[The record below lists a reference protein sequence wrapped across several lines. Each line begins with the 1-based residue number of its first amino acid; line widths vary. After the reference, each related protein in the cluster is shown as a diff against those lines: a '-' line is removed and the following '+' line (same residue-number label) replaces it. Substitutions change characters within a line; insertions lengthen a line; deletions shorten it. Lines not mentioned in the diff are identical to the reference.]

1 MSGYSPE
8 LRKLIQVVED
18 TRRERAKTPPPRRLT
33 LDERESLVK
42 AWHPDYKPEYKRALR
57 TGPCKGLVVY
67 STIADLLESWPLVRP
82 GELDLEHVDYDVDI
96 LVIGSGG
103 AGLAAAWWAVKSGV
117 DPSSV
122 LIATKLRLGDSNT
135 IKYQSGT
142 QAATGPEDSP
152 LIHFLDTL
160 AGARF
165 TNKPELVRVLAEEAP
180 LIIKWLEEL
189 GVRWSRVGEDVERLP
204 GGGATRARLH
214 CCGDY
219 TGLEVMRVLK
229 DEIRSLNIRVLEFHP
244 VIELLTD
251 PETGAVSG
259 AVLLNLDT
267 GEYKIV
273 RSKVTILATG
283 GLGRL
288 HIAGFPT
295 TNHYGATADGLVL
308 AYRVGADL
316 VDMDTLQYHPTGVA
330 WPEAILGELIPEKTR
345 SIGGQ
350 LVNVRG
356 ERFIFELEPR
366 DVVASAIIR
375 ECSEGRGV
383 ITPTGTCGVWL
394 DTPIIEML
402 KGPGTIKRELPALY
416 RMFLRHGI
424 DITEEPILTYPTLHY
439 QNGGVLIDEWTHV
452 LRPTGEP
459 IRGFLAAG
467 EVTGGIHGKNRLVG
481 NSTADIFVFG
491 RRAGIEASKLVRE
504 TSKPRISLKH
514 LEHYI
519 EELKQIG
526 VPESRKAPIL
536 LPDYRGEAVLKR
548 IVKIGF
554 SLHS

>member
-1 MSGYSPE
+1 LSGYSPE

-18 TRRERAKTPPPRRLT
+18 TRRERAKAPPPRRLA
-33 LDERESLVK
+33 LDEREKLVRE
-42 AWHPDYKPEYKRALR
+42 WHPDYKPEYKRAVR
-57 TGPCKGLVVY
+57 IGPCKGTVMY
-67 STIADLLESWPLVRP
+67 STIADLLESWPLIKP
-82 GELDLEHVDYDVDI
+82 GELDLEHVDYDVDVLI
-96 LVIGSGG
+96 IGSGG
-103 AGLAAAWWAVKSGV
+103 AGLAAAWWAIKSGV
-117 DPSSV
+117 DPNSV
-122 LIATKLRLGDSNT
+122 LVVSKLRLGDSNT

-142 QAATGPEDSP
+142 QAATGPDDSP
-152 LIHFLDTL
+152 VIHFLDTL
-160 AGARF
+160 AGAHF
-165 TNKPELVRVLAEEAP
+165 TNNPKLVRVLTEESP
-180 LIIKWLEEL
+180 LIIKWLEDL
-189 GVRWSRVGEDVERLP
+189 GVRWSRIGDDVERLP

-229 DEIRSLNIRVLEFHP
+229 DEIRSIGIPILEFHP
-244 VIELLTD
+244 AIELLTD
-251 PETGAVSG
+251 PDSGAVSG

-267 GEYKIV
+267 GEYKV
-273 RSKVTILATG
+273 ARSKVTVLATG

-308 AYRVGADL
+308 AYRVGAGL

-330 WPEAILGELIPEKTR
+330 WPEAIVGELIPEKTR

-394 DTPIIEML
+394 DTPIIEVL

-439 QNGGVLIDEWTHV
+439 QNGGVLIDEWTHA
-452 LRPTGEP
+452 LRPSGEV
-459 IRGFLAAG
+459 IRGLLAAG

-491 RRAGIEASKLVRE
+491 RRAGIEASRLVRE
-504 TSKPRISLKH
+504 LPKPKISLKH

-519 EELKQIG
+519 EELKQINI
-526 VPESRKAPIL
+526 PESRKAPIL

-548 IVKIGF
+548 IIKI
-554 SLHS
+554 

>member
-1 MSGYSPE
+1 MYPPE
-8 LRKLIQVVED
+8 MRKLIQIVED
-18 TRRERAKTPPPRRLT
+18 TRRERARAPAPRRLT
-33 LDERESLVK
+33 LEEREQLVR
-42 AWHPDYKPEYKRALR
+42 AWHPDYKPEYKRAVR
-57 TGPCKGLVVY
+57 IGPCKGLVMY
-67 STIADLLESWPLVRP
+67 SAIADLLESWPLVKP
-82 GELDLEHVDYDVDI
+82 GELDLEHVDYDVDF
-96 LVIGSGG
+96 LVVGSGG

-135 IKYQSGT
+135 VKYQSGT
-142 QAATGPEDSP
+142 QAATGPDDSP
-152 LIHFLDTL
+152 VIHFLDTL
-160 AGARF
+160 AGAHF
-165 TNKPELVRVLAEEAP
+165 TNNPKLVRVLAEEAP
-180 LIIKWLEEL
+180 LVIKWLEEL
-189 GVRWSRVGEDVERLP
+189 GVRWSRVGDDLERLP

-229 DEIRSLNIRVLEFHP
+229 DEIRSLGVRVLEFHP

-251 PETGAVSG
+251 PDTGAVSG

-273 RSKVTILATG
+273 RSKVTVLATG

-308 AYRVGADL
+308 AYRVGAGL

-350 LVNVRG
+350 LVNAMG
-356 ERFIFELEPR
+356 QRFIYELEPR

-383 ITPTGTCGVWL
+383 VTPTGTCGVWL
-394 DTPIIEML
+394 DTPIIEMI

-452 LRPTGEP
+452 LRPSGEP
-459 IRGFLAAG
+459 IRGLLAAG

-504 TSKPRISLKH
+504 LPKPKLSLRH
-514 LEHYI
+514 LERYI

-526 VPESRKAPIL
+526 VPESRRAPIL

-548 IVKIGF
+548 IIRISFQLK
-554 SLHS
+554 

>member
-1 MSGYSPE
+1 VSGYPPE
-8 LRKLIQVVED
+8 LRKLIEVVED
-18 TRRERAKTPPPRRLT
+18 TRRERVKAPAPRRLT
-33 LDERESLVK
+33 LDERDKIVK

-57 TGPCKGLVVY
+57 AGPCKGSIVY
-67 STIADLLESWPLVRP
+67 STIADLLESWPLVKPRD
-82 GELDLEHVDYDVDI
+82 LDLTHVDYDVDM
-96 LVIGSGG
+96 LVVGSGG

-122 LIATKLRLGDSNT
+122 LIVTKLRLGDSNT

-142 QAATGPEDSP
+142 QAATGPDDSP
-152 LIHFLDTL
+152 IIHFLDTV
-160 AGARF
+160 AGAHF
-165 TNKPELVRVLAEEAP
+165 TNNFKLVRVLAEEAP
-180 LIIKWLEEL
+180 LVIKWLEEL
-189 GVRWSRVGEDVERLP
+189 GVRWSRVGEDVERLS
-204 GGGATRARLH
+204 GGGASRARLH

-229 DEIRSLNIRVLEFHP
+229 DEIRSIGVRILEFHP
-244 VIELLTD
+244 AIELLTD

-273 RSKVTILATG
+273 RSKVTVLATG

-308 AYRVGADL
+308 AYRVGAGL

-350 LVNVRG
+350 LVNVKG

-394 DTPIIEML
+394 DTPLIEL
-402 KGPGTIKRELPALY
+402 VKGPGTIKRELPALY
-416 RMFLRHGI
+416 RMFLRHNI
-424 DITEEPILTYPTLHY
+424 DITQEPILTYPTLHY
-439 QNGGVLIDEWTHV
+439 QNGGVLIDEWTRV
-452 LRPTGEP
+452 MRPMGEV
-459 IRGFLAAG
+459 IKGLLAAG

-491 RRAGIEASKLVRE
+491 RRAGILASKLVRE
-504 TSKPRISLKH
+504 LPKPGISLRH

-526 VPESRKAPIL
+526 VPESRKAPII

-548 IVKIGF
+548 IIRI
-554 SLHS
+554 

>member
-1 MSGYSPE
+1 MYPPE
-8 LRKLIQVVED
+8 MRKLIQIVED
-18 TRRERAKTPPPRRLT
+18 TRRERARVPAPRRLS
-33 LDERESLVK
+33 LEEREQLVR
-42 AWHPDYKPEYKRALR
+42 AWHPDYKPEYKRAVR
-57 TGPCKGLVVY
+57 VGPCKGLVMY
-67 STIADLLESWPLVRP
+67 SAVADLLESWPLVKP
-82 GELDLEHVDYDVDI
+82 GELDLEHVDYDVDF
-96 LVIGSGG
+96 LVVGSGG
-103 AGLAAAWWAVKSGV
+103 AGLATAWWAVKSGV

-135 IKYQSGT
+135 VKYQSGT
-142 QAATGPEDSP
+142 QAATGPDDSP
-152 LIHFLDTL
+152 VIHFLDTL
-160 AGARF
+160 AGAHF
-165 TNKPELVRVLAEEAP
+165 TNNPKLVRVLAEEAP
-180 LIIKWLEEL
+180 LVIKWLEEL
-189 GVRWSRVGEDVERLP
+189 GVRWSRVGDDVERLP

-229 DEIRSLNIRVLEFHP
+229 DEIRSLGIRVLEFHP

-251 PETGAVSG
+251 PDTGAVSG

-273 RSKVTILATG
+273 RSKVTVLATG

-308 AYRVGADL
+308 AYRAGAGL

-350 LVNVRG
+350 LVNAMG
-356 ERFIFELEPR
+356 QRFIYELEPR

-383 ITPTGTCGVWL
+383 VTPTGTCGVWL
-394 DTPIIEML
+394 DTPIIEVV

-452 LRPTGEP
+452 LRPSGES
-459 IRGFLAAG
+459 IRGLLAAG

-504 TSKPRISLKH
+504 SPKPKLSLKH
-514 LEHYI
+514 LERYI

-526 VPESRKAPIL
+526 APESRRAPIL

-548 IVKIGF
+548 IIKISF
-554 SLHS
+554 QLK